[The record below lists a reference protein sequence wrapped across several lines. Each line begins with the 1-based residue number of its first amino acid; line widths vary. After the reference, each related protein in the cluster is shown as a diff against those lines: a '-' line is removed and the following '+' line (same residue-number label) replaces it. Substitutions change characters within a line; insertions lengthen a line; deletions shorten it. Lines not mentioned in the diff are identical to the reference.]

1 MNLITFSPIDKY
13 RRVQFVVYMVLIY
26 MFVFMF
32 GFTINE
38 VSYKKECHKLFMD
51 SKEVYTFSPCI
62 ETWEKWRESQFP
74 YVKTLIDAEEGID
87 YDAGM
92 ISDSAL
98 FDNGTGLVLTEKFY
112 GHLNMNLK
120 AGTGFTEN
128 PNEVIIVNNRSGY
141 KVGDTITVF
150 YEKNGIETERELEVV
165 GILCYPIMAEDVTGW
180 SSYSGTSMDGNP
192 PFGYYVCDY
201 LRRYDNENVYLINPL
216 LGIDADVLKED
227 IFYIYLEE
235 DNIQTQSVLRT
246 LMQYGDVEWMEAL
259 QKEKET
265 FWDREEAVLEICLL
279 LAFICGVIVYNYID
293 MKRRRR
299 EFGIY
304 FMLGM
309 TWRQT
314 IRITVSSNV
323 ASFTLGFLLAE
334 ITLYRIRNFDFL
346 RENIYLLRNQFLLG
360 LGIFLIYI
368 LSMLPVY
375 MEMRRVNPI
384 TLIRRKD

>member
-1 MNLITFSPIDKY
+1 MNWITFSPIDKY
-13 RRVQFVVYMVLIY
+13 RRVQFVVYMILIYIFVLI
-26 MFVFMF
+26 F
-32 GFTINE
+32 GFTMNG
-38 VSYKKECHKLFMD
+38 VSYEKESHRLFTD
-51 SKEVYTFSPCI
+51 SGEIYTFSHYI
-62 ETWEKWRESQFP
+62 DTLEREEYRLP
-74 YVKTLIDAEEGID
+74 YLKTLLDSTEGID
-87 YDAGM
+87 YDGGM
-92 ISDSAL
+92 IYASAS

-112 GHLNMNLK
+112 RHLNINLK

-141 KVGDTITVF
+141 KVGDTITIS
-150 YEKNGIETERELEVV
+150 YEKAGAETECEMEVV
-165 GILCYPIMAEDVTGW
+165 GILRYPIMANDVTG
-180 SSYSGTSMDGNP
+180 SGSDSGTSMDGMYP
-192 PFGYYVCDY
+192 YALYVRDY
-201 LRRYDNENVYLINPL
+201 VRLNDNENVYLINPL
-216 LGIDADVLKED
+216 MGIDADALKED
-227 IFYIYLEE
+227 ICYIYLEE
-235 DNIQTQSVLRT
+235 DNIQTQSVLHT

-259 QKEKET
+259 QNEKVS
-265 FWDREEAVLEICLL
+265 FWDRDEAILDICLL

-314 IRITVSSNV
+314 IRITLSSNV

-334 ITLYRIRNFDFL
+334 ITLYRLRNSDFVDDS
-346 RENIYLLRNQFLLG
+346 IYLLRNQLLLG

-368 LSMLPVY
+368 LSMIPVY
-375 MEMRRVNPI
+375 MEMRKVNPI